1 MQQQG
6 GDENLRIVYRKLV
19 MPTVDD
25 GRNLPKK

>member
-6 GDENLRIVYRKLV
+6 GDESLRIVYRKLV
-19 MPTVDD
+19 IATVDD